1 MTSKFLQ
8 TPPHLLDVSLQH
20 GLGGLTT
27 PISAHLLRGH
37 LGCPFKHMQH
47 RHDPK
52 HRNCFAWGI
61 ADPQPS
67 RERGPP
73 TLGATLRTTALV
85 PCATEQRGARG
96 GAPAHLTSCVP
107 WPPPSHAGNQEQGR
121 GGRLAGRAPVRRGSE
136 GCQVP
141 RFSSQSLAFAYQ
153 ITEEDE
159 QIVGHIL
166 LCKIILIIFN
176 S

>member
-20 GLGGLTT
+20 SLGRLAT
-27 PISAHLLRGH
+27 PISTHLLRGH

-61 ADPQPS
+61 ADPQPW
-67 RERGPP
+67 RDRGPP
-73 TLGATLRTTALV
+73 TLGATPRTTVLV
-85 PCATEQRGARG
+85 PCATEQRGAR

-107 WPPPSHAGNQEQGR
+107 WPPSQAGNQEQGR
-121 GGRLAGRAPVRRGSE
+121 GGRPGPGSGGAQKAVR
-136 GCQVP
+136 CLNFHPKVLP
-141 RFSSQSLAFAYQ
+141 L
-153 ITEEDE
+153 
-159 QIVGHIL
+159 HIR
-166 LCKIILIIFN
+166 
-176 S
+176 